1 MLALPCVGRPGG
13 HSRADTPV
21 PIPNTEVKR
30 PHADGTTVF
39 RGRVGSR
46 RAFICPGPTNGRL
59 HIDGEGRFCVLFLFP
74 DILHVFY
81 FIHFLPCFS
90 PVALVQGTP
99 FYYDGNN
106 SLGIEGIFM
115 QITLDNLQR
124 SYGNLH
130 AVNGVSLSIPSNT
143 IYGIIGK
150 SGAGKSTLVRL
161 ISLLESP
168 DGGEVYF
175 DDVRVDNLSKRT
187 MIGRR
192 RRVGMIF
199 QNFNLFSSR
208 NAEENIA
215 YPMEINGIS
224 KEVIKKRVDEL
235 LALVALEGRGKAS
248 ISTLSGGQ
256 KQRVAIAR
264 ALACKPDILFCDE
277 ATSALDPQTTHSI
290 LSLLKEIQK
299 KMSLTV
305 IMITHQMEVV
315 RDACE
320 QVAVLDDGKVV
331 EQGFVTDIF
340 ANPTSEVTKDFLAH
354 LVGVDESASHQDK
367 MVQWSKKIGT
377 YTLRFRGDTTDLPIL
392 SRITKELGVE
402 FNIRAGG
409 VQKVGDVEIGTMVVD
424 ISGDEV
430 IKRKAIDALKSQG
443 VLVEE
448 EGKV

>member
-1 MLALPCVGRPGG
+1 
-13 HSRADTPV
+13 
-21 PIPNTEVKR
+21 
-30 PHADGTTVF
+30 
-39 RGRVGSR
+39 
-46 RAFICPGPTNGRL
+46 
-59 HIDGEGRFCVLFLFP
+59 
-74 DILHVFY
+74 
-81 FIHFLPCFS
+81 
-90 PVALVQGTP
+90 
-99 FYYDGNN
+99 
-106 SLGIEGIFM
+106 M

-175 DDVRVDNLSKRT
+175 DDVRVDNLTKRA
-187 MIGRR
+187 MIERR

-208 NAEENIA
+208 NTEENIA
-215 YPMEINGIS
+215 YPLEINGMS
-224 KEVIKKRVDEL
+224 KESINTRVDEL
-235 LALVALEGRGKAS
+235 LSLVALEGRGKAP

-264 ALACKPDILFCDE
+264 ALACRPDILFCDE

-290 LSLLKEIQK
+290 LSLLKDIQK

-305 IMITHQMEVV
+305 VMITHQMEVV

-340 ANPTSEVTKDFLAH
+340 ANPSSEVTKDFLAH
-354 LVGVDESASHQDK
+354 LVGIDESSDSQDK
-367 MVQWSKKIGT
+367 MVQWSKKLGT
-377 YTLRFRGDTTDLPIL
+377 YTLRFRGDTTDQPIL
-392 SRITKELGVE
+392 SRITRDLGVE

-424 ISGDEV
+424 ISGDEA
-430 IKRKAIDALKSQG
+430 IKKKTIEALKNQG

-448 EGKV
+448 EGKL